1 LKDLVVYRKFAK
13 IGIRCFIQIK
23 NKDVKK
29 ILGAFVIE
37 HRVVGITSSI
47 VSTATPANTNPVAQ
61 NIRHIILI
69 DFGAIDEPALPL
81 HSALT

>member
-1 LKDLVVYRKFAK
+1 
-13 IGIRCFIQIK
+13 
-23 NKDVKK
+23 
-29 ILGAFVIE
+29 
-37 HRVVGITSSI
+37 VVGISSI
-47 VSTATPANTNPVAQ
+47 VSTTTPTNTNPVAQ

>member
-1 LKDLVVYRKFAK
+1 
-13 IGIRCFIQIK
+13 
-23 NKDVKK
+23 
-29 ILGAFVIE
+29 
-37 HRVVGITSSI
+37 VGISSI
-47 VSTATPANTNPVAQ
+47 VNTQTSTNTNPIAQ